1 MTGSGCRRVC
11 DFRILDMWKPW
22 PIRSFDCNV
31 HGGMG
36 IMIDD
41 IVAGVISAG
50 ILDFIGHHW
59 PLGFCRSRAPMPDVT
74 LVASH
79 QATLLI

>member
-1 MTGSGCRRVC
+1 MLRRPPRSSPLYSSAASDVYK
-11 DFRILDMWKPW
+11 RQILDMWKPW
-22 PIRSFDCNV
+22 PIRWFDRNV

-50 ILDFIGHHW
+50 ILYFIGHHW
-59 PLGFCRSRAPMPDVT
+59 PLGILS
-74 LVASH
+74 
-79 QATLLI
+79 